1 MAQIIGAVGVPLPP
15 PLSLYPVTT
24 SVPPIPNIAATNAIS
39 LNPGGALLIPSGTFF
54 ISPGQYSTIQVQDPV
69 SQVWTSINGYG
80 TGDPSTIV
88 SDGQNYRVY
97 NPTGFPI
104 GAVVNVSGSG
114 YTSNPAVAAATGG
127 STWVAVLGPSVAALA
142 CPSTST
148 NASGVGYGI
157 PPLISIAAPATPGV
171 QATAICAISGGAISG
186 FTIINA
192 GGPYPSPPTVVAI
205 PHPFDP
211 NFSAT
216 STTRTVSATVVAQTS
231 YAGQVAAVLLT
242 NQGVSVASVPPALTI
257 TGGGGSGAVATA
269 VLAQSVTAVAITS
282 GGTGF
287 AASGAITSAGGS
299 IYTQTSGVGSLQ
311 NPIVNLELLNP
322 PRQCMF
328 SATNGSGTGVQVGT
342 LIDGGIFTA
351 PPVLYA
357 VPPGTGVFT
366 ATPTMGGQTDTIYI
380 TPL

>member
-39 LNPGGALLIPSGTFF
+39 LNPGAALLIPSGTFMV
-54 ISPGQYSTIQVQDPV
+54 SPGQYSSVEIQDPV
-69 SQVWTSINGYG
+69 AQTWTAINGYG
-80 TGDPSTIV
+80 PGDPVYVT

-114 YTSNPAVAAATGG
+114 YTSTPTVAAATGG
-127 STWVAVLGPSVAALA
+127 STWIAVLGPALSA
-142 CPSTST
+142 LTCPSTST
-148 NASGVGYGI
+148 NASGVGYAL

-171 QATAICAISGGAISG
+171 QATAVCAISGGAISG
-186 FTIINA
+186 FTIVNA
-192 GGPYPSPPTVVAI
+192 GGPYPSVPTVVAI
-205 PHPFDP
+205 PNPFDP

-216 STTRTVSATVVAQTS
+216 STTRTVGATIVAQTS
-231 YAGQVAAVLLT
+231 FAGQVAALLLT
-242 NQGVSVASVPPALTI
+242 NQGVSVASVPPALSI

-269 VLAQSVTAVAITS
+269 VLAQSVTAIAITS
-282 GGTGF
+282 GGSNFG
-287 AASGAITSAGGS
+287 SNSAITSAGGS
-299 IYTQTSGVGSLQ
+299 LYTQTSGTSSGIV
-311 NPIVNLELLNP
+311 NPISNLELLNP
-322 PRQCMF
+322 PRQAMF
-328 SATNGSGTGVQVGT
+328 SATQGSSTGVQVGT

-351 PPVLYA
+351 PPIMYA
-357 VPPGTGVFT
+357 VPYGTGFF